1 MVDFKEILMLLE
13 QAIKEQE
20 VYSSGYKTL
29 QQAIEDGKV
38 EFDSLTDYC
47 YLEARDLSMKLDTIM
62 LEDYKI
68 RIEGKNIILVK
79 NADESV

>member
-1 MVDFKEILMLLE
+1 MVDFKEIVVLLE

-20 VYSSGYKTL
+20 VYSSRYKTL
-29 QQAIEDGKV
+29 QQATEDGNV

-47 YLEARDLSMKLDTIM
+47 CLEARDLSMKLDTIM

-68 RIEGKNIILVK
+68 RIKGKNIILVR